1 MATDPTRDPP
11 GQAEAEPTRV
21 GAPEEPGRTEVPP
34 GETRR
39 ERARRHGRR
48 ARLYAWSALA
58 VALVGLIVAWVIA
71 NTETVA
77 VDWLVGSTDAALAL
91 VIFVAA
97 ALGWVLGLVTA
108 VVIRR
113 RTRPRPPKD

>member
-1 MATDPTRDPP
+1 MATDPVRDPEP
-11 GQAEAEPTRV
+11 GPSDGDLTRV
-21 GAPEEPGRTEVPP
+21 ETPPEPERPAPSS
-34 GETRR
+34 ETSR

-48 ARLYAWSALA
+48 YLLYGWAALA
-58 VALVGLIVAWVIA
+58 VALVGLIIAWVAA

-97 ALGWVLGLVTA
+97 ALGWLLGLVTA
-108 VVIRR
+108 AVIRR
-113 RTRPRPPKD
+113 RTRPRRPKG